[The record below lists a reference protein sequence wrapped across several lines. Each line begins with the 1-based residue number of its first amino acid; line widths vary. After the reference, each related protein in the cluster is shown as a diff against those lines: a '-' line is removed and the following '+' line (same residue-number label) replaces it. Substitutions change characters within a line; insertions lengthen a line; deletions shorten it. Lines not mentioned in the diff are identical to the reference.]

1 MKHSKLCFQEF
12 FYHQNLSRSW
22 EPHTKTLSVVI
33 PTQQTQ
39 SKVSSCVLILPDRV
53 KFGQKL
59 IYYYHVDIY
68 SDLFSFQRSPLLS
81 LLSSATSACLADA
94 KVLPSTLASWHI
106 DLNWSLEVGTNLH
119 VYRGKWIYRRT
130 AACQQAKTVGV
141 FDHGATTA
149 PCWETRQFWLW
160 GPAVGTESEQR
171 LERLQQSK
179 VFRKSSKYEGVEEE
193 EPSQR
198 QTAGSSRCRCNR
210 EINPPTSTS
219 WNSSVLPHCAC
230 CSNQPCPLL
239 QPQLSLHTL
248 STRRAAQGLWAQTPP
263 LQTRNKTF
271 ISFYCSSF
279 GEKEGLNDLSP
290 IFAAI

>member
-149 PCWETRQFWLW
+149 LCWEPWTQGQGSSGFEALLQGQNQSKGWR
-160 GPAVGTESEQR
+160 GSNRAR
-171 LERLQQSK
+171 CLERVVNMK
-179 VFRKSSKYEGVEEE
+179 V
-193 EPSQR
+193 
-198 QTAGSSRCRCNR
+198 
-210 EINPPTSTS
+210 
-219 WNSSVLPHCAC
+219 
-230 CSNQPCPLL
+230 
-239 QPQLSLHTL
+239 
-248 STRRAAQGLWAQTPP
+248 
-263 LQTRNKTF
+263 
-271 ISFYCSSF
+271 
-279 GEKEGLNDLSP
+279 
-290 IFAAI
+290 